1 MFALSFFGWFEISL
15 PDSWA
20 NSVDTKANETSGLLK
35 QMRAEPGQDVLF
47 KKALFLYQH
56 KDNTTETV
64 VCDRIAYA
72 GREGSESYYIVSM
85 GSDEYVPPRSD
96 MFLTLDSLRIV
107 YEEVRRVVRE
117 Y

>member
-1 MFALSFFGWFEISL
+1 MKIK
-15 PDSWA
+15 P
-20 NSVDTKANETSGLLK
+20 SVNKNVTEAVKNCRDVLVNETIGLLK

-64 VCDRIAYA
+64 VCDRISYCE
-72 GREGSESYYIVSM
+72 GRSGNGYYLVSM
-85 GSDEYVPPRSD
+85 GEGVYVPYKSD
-96 MFLTLDSLRIV
+96 MFLTIDSLRTI

>member
-1 MFALSFFGWFEISL
+1 MKIK
-15 PDSWA
+15 P
-20 NSVDTKANETSGLLK
+20 SVNKNVTAAVKNYREVLVNETIGLLK

-47 KKALFLYQH
+47 RKTLFLYQH

-64 VCDRIAYA
+64 VCDRI
-72 GREGSESYYIVSM
+72 SYCENRSGNGYYMVSM
-85 GSDEYVPPRSD
+85 GEDMYVPPRSD
-96 MFLTLDSLRIV
+96 TFLTLDSLRIV

>member
-1 MFALSFFGWFEISL
+1 MKIK
-15 PDSWA
+15 P
-20 NSVDTKANETSGLLK
+20 SVNKNVKEAVKNCREVLVNETVGLLK

-64 VCDRIAYA
+64 VCDRIAYCPSMT
-72 GREGSESYYIVSM
+72 RSFYILSM
-85 GSDEYVPPRSD
+85 GEDMYVPPRSD
-96 MFLTLDSLRIV
+96 IFLTLDSLRIV

>member
-1 MFALSFFGWFEISL
+1 MKIK
-15 PDSWA
+15 P
-20 NSVDTKANETSGLLK
+20 SVNKNVTEAVKNCREVLVNETIGLLK
-35 QMRAEPGQDVLF
+35 QLRAEPGQDVLF

-85 GSDEYVPPRSD
+85 GSDEYVPPKSD
-96 MFLTLDSLRIV
+96 MFLTIDSLRTI
-107 YEEVRRVVRE
+107 YEEVRCVVRE

>member
-1 MFALSFFGWFEISL
+1 MKIK
-15 PDSWA
+15 P
-20 NSVDTKANETSGLLK
+20 SVNKNVTEAVKNCREVLVNETIGLLK
-35 QMRAEPGQDVLF
+35 QMRAEQGQDVLF
-47 KKALFLYQH
+47 RKMLMLHQH

-85 GSDEYVPPRSD
+85 GSDEYVPPMSD
-96 MFLTLDSLRIV
+96 MFLTIDSLRTI

>member
-1 MFALSFFGWFEISL
+1 MKIK
-15 PDSWA
+15 P
-20 NSVDTKANETSGLLK
+20 SVNKNVTAAVQNCREVLVNETIGLLK
-35 QMRAEPGQDVLF
+35 QLRAEPGQDVLLG
-47 KKALFLYQH
+47 KALFLYQH
-56 KDNTTETV
+56 KGNTTETV

-96 MFLTLDSLRIV
+96 MFLTIDSLRTI
-107 YEEVRRVVRE
+107 YDEVRRVVRE

>member
-1 MFALSFFGWFEISL
+1 MKIKTSIGKNVSAAV
-15 PDSWA
+15 A
-20 NSVDTKANETSGLLK
+20 NCREVLVNETIGLLK

-96 MFLTLDSLRIV
+96 MFLSLDSLQAV
-107 YEEVRRVVRE
+107 YGEVRRVVRE